1 MIHDGSE
8 QQDLLSGSPLGMY
21 EHPINH
27 GTNLPN
33 MHRILSTVCVETM
46 RQFSAHSW
54 WIQCLLN
61 ASKSIGF
68 MVHPLFAKTRIS
80 LPWVQLTDTNSYTG

>member
-33 MHRILSTVCVETM
+33 IHRILSTVYV
-46 RQFSAHSW
+46 W
-54 WIQCLLN
+54 
-61 ASKSIGF
+61 K
-68 MVHPLFAKTRIS
+68 P
-80 LPWVQLTDTNSYTG
+80 